1 MYEELMNLV
10 QSQYNGDESDEG
22 DEEGTQSTSQVSRP
36 SEPRKKKERAVW
48 GKKNAG
54 RSESKSPSRV
64 AEPALDRTRD
74 DPDFDSD
81 DNDSGDDELGRN
93 VEASPVVQS
102 AGKPRPPWGARN
114 PRFEPKMSEVVE
126 ETEPE
131 SSFKDTGD
139 PKAKRSA
146 ENFGLRK
153 KASDVPHP
161 VPEVRS
167 SREDE
172 SSFTAPP
179 DRDDDFS
186 DDSGDEST

>member
-22 DEEGTQSTSQVSRP
+22 DEEGTQSTSQISRP
-36 SEPRKKKERAVW
+36 SNPRKKERGVW
-48 GKKNAG
+48 GKKKPATA
-54 RSESKSPSRV
+54 ESKSLSGV

-93 VEASPVVQS
+93 VNASPIVKS
-102 AGKPRPPWGARN
+102 ASKPRPPFGGMN

-131 SSFKDTGD
+131 SSFKDTAD
-139 PKAKRSA
+139 PKGKRSL

-153 KASDVPHP
+153 KSTDVPRP
-161 VPEVRS
+161 VPEEPS

-172 SSFTAPP
+172 SSFTVPP

-186 DDSGDEST
+186 DDSDDEGA